1 MSLGW
6 VQIQADLCAYKK
18 RTFGHRHTQREDHV
32 KKNRKQLSISQEE
45 WLWKKPILPIPW
57 SQTFSLQNCEKTNL
71 LFKPLAVYFLSFE
84 EETWHAQVLRSVK
97 GMFCLLL
104 RVLPF
109 EKSGILGPPIMDCD
123 TEKRGIV
130 ITVKITKFTRWLK
143 LKLS

>member
-6 VQIQADLCAYKK
+6 VQIQADLCAYKM

-71 LFKPLAVYFLSFE
+71 LFKPLTVYFLSCVCLFCDPWTIAHQAPLSMGFPRQE
-84 EETWHAQVLRSVK
+84 YWSGLPSPSPGNLPDHGSNP
-97 GMFCLLL
+97 CLLN
-104 RVLPF
+104 
-109 EKSGILGPPIMDCD
+109 
-123 TEKRGIV
+123 
-130 ITVKITKFTRWLK
+130 
-143 LKLS
+143 